1 MHLILRLHYVIN
13 LIDLPLIVFPHRVKY
28 NLYIYMYSSQNIK
41 YNIVLQSTY
50 LI

>member
-13 LIDLPLIVFPHRVKY
+13 LIDLPLIVFPHRV
-28 NLYIYMYSSQNIK
+28 NIIYIYMYSSQNIK